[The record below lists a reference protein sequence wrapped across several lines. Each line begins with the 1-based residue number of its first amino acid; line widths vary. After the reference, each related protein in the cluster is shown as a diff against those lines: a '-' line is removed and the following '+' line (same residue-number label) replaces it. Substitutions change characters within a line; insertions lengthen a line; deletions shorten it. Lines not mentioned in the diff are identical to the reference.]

1 MNNMLKVLAV
11 MGMGAGAFMIY
22 KMYNP
27 ECVHEM
33 KDTLDKLTKN
43 ASKSVKN
50 MMQ

>member
-1 MNNMLKVLAV
+1 MNNVLKVLAV

-33 KDTLDKLTKN
+33 KDTLDNITNK
-43 ASKSVKN
+43 ASKSMKN

>member
-33 KDTLDKLTKN
+33 KDTLDKLTKR
-43 ASKSVKN
+43 ASKKMEN